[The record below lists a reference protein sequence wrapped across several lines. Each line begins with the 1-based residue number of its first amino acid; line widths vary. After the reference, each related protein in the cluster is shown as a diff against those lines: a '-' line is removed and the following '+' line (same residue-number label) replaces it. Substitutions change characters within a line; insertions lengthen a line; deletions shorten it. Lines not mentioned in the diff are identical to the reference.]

1 MRDTALGGLNTT
13 TKMAEWKWKAAHI
26 ALSPARGAFLAL
38 VRLNIWGLA
47 TLFSQKLF
55 FVSDAVTA
63 TQSEPNYWWDLGSK
77 MAVGWHNLGGKWD
90 GFKNA
95 VNAGKNK
102 KARGFA
108 LAPKAIK
115 DKFAAQ
121 GITGQGIGVLSE
133 ATISLIVLAGSIV
146 IALVPL
152 LVIIIQNSNT
162 RKMLEKV
169 GIEDEKDRESQAAEE
184 ALRRLEAAKN
194 RQFELDRIK
203 AEAAAAEGEGFSFT
217 DADGKV
223 TTAGYGIIGA
233 GVLGMLF
240 LGTMKKN
247 KSKK

>member
-13 TKMAEWKWKAAHI
+13 TKMAEWKWKAANI
-26 ALSPARGAFLAL
+26 FPVLVLGRSSFLGII
-38 VRLNIWGLA
+38 RLNIWGLA

-63 TQSEPNYWWDLGSK
+63 TQSPPNMWWDLGSK
-77 MAVGWHNLGGKWD
+77 MAVGWHNLGGKWQS
-90 GFKNA
+90 FVNA
-95 VNAGKNK
+95 VNAGKGK

-108 LAPKAIK
+108 FAPKKIK
-115 DKFAAQ
+115 EKFAAQ
-121 GITGQGIGVLSE
+121 GITGGIGALDP
-133 ATISLIVLAGSIV
+133 ATQSLIATAATVV
-146 IALVPL
+146 VPL
-152 LVIIIQNSNT
+152 LGLITLILSNSNSK
-162 RKMLEKV
+162 KMLEAV
-169 GIEDEKDRESQAAEE
+169 GLESAKEREADAAAE

-203 AEAAAAEGEGFSFT
+203 AEADAAGEGFSFT

-233 GVLGMLF
+233 GILGMLF

>member
-13 TKMAEWKWKAAHI
+13 TKMAEWKWKAANI
-26 ALSPARGAFLAL
+26 ALSPARVAFLGI

-63 TQSEPNYWWDLGSK
+63 TQSPPNMYWDLGSK
-77 MAVGWHNLGGKWD
+77 MAVGWHNLGGKWQS
-90 GFKNA
+90 FKDA
-95 VNAGKNK
+95 VNAGKGK

-121 GITGQGIGVLSE
+121 GITGQGIGELASS
-133 ATISLIVLAGSIV
+133 TITLLVLAGSIV
-146 IALVPL
+146 VALIPL
-152 LVIIIQNSNT
+152 ITIMIQNSNA

-169 GIEDEKDRESQAAEE
+169 GIEDEQERNAQSAEE

-203 AEAAAAEGEGFSFT
+203 AEAGSAGDGFSFT

-233 GVLGMLF
+233 GILGMLF